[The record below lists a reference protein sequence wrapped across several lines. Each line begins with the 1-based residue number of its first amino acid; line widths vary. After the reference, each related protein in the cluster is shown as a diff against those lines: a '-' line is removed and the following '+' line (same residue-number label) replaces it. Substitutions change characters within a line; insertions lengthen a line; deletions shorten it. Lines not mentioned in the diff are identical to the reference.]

1 MRIIGGTLKGRKLA
15 TIRGKIIRP
24 TADRLREAI
33 FNILADRVENSVV
46 LDLFAGTGAL
56 GIEAFSRG
64 AQSVVF
70 VDNSISA
77 IAVLKK
83 NISTCALE
91 ENATIIK
98 WDISKNLNC
107 IQSINPAFD
116 LVFLDPPYNKDCLK
130 PVLHSLSR
138 NDALETGACLVIEH
152 SDTEPVPLKIPVFNI
167 ADQRRYGRTLISF
180 LLYQPERNPQG
191 IGQGLL

>member
-1 MRIIGGTLKGRKLA
+1 LRIIGGTLKGRKLA

-70 VDNSISA
+70 VDNSKSA

-83 NISTCALE
+83 NISTCAVQ
-91 ENATIIK
+91 ENTTIIK
-98 WDISKNLNC
+98 WDILKNLNC
-107 IQSINPAFD
+107 IKSMNPAFD

-130 PVLHSLSR
+130 TVLHNLSR
-138 NDALETGACLVIEH
+138 NDALEKGACLVIEH
-152 SDTEPVPLKIPVFNI
+152 SDTEPVPLKIPAFNI
-167 ADQRRYGRTLISF
+167 ADERRYGRTLVSF
-180 LLYQPERNPQG
+180 LRYQTGHNPQATG
-191 IGQGLL
+191 REPL

>member
-1 MRIIGGTLKGRKLA
+1 LRIIGGTLKGRKLA

-70 VDNSISA
+70 VDNSKSA

-83 NISTCALE
+83 NISTCALHK
-91 ENATIIK
+91 NATIIK
-98 WDISKNLNC
+98 WDILKNLNC
-107 IQSINPAFD
+107 IKSINPAFD

-130 PVLHSLSR
+130 PVLNNLHR
-138 NDALETGACLVIEH
+138 NEALEKGACLVVEH
-152 SDTEPVPLKIPVFNI
+152 SDAEPVPPQMPVFNI
-167 ADQRRYGRTLISF
+167 TDERRYGRTLVS
-180 LLYQPERNPQG
+180 LLYYQPQNNPNETDG
-191 IGQGLL
+191 CL